1 MGKSAPAPPDYE
13 AAARETAAG
22 NLEMLELQTRANR
35 PDQFTPWG
43 SLTWEEIEG
52 TPGTWNP
59 ATRRYEGG
67 TEGGWVQNIQLSPE
81 QQAALDQQLAITQG
95 RSELA
100 GGLMER
106 VQDEFG
112 DVMDWSQF
120 NEIGA
125 GIEGG
130 DYYNQ
135 EAEDA
140 LYARA
145 TSRLDPRYAQ
155 KREATESQL
164 RNQGLRPGDEAY
176 ENAMANLGREEED
189 AYQQAA
195 TQATIGAGA
204 EGSRMQ
210 GMDVAAGGYNT
221 QLRQQQIAEAMQ
233 QRGFSLNEINAILS
247 GQQVAMPGMPGFN
260 TAGVVEG
267 ADLTGAARD
276 TYSAE
281 MDAFSAQQAMTQS
294 VLNAGASAMSM
305 SDARLKKNI
314 EYVGEANGRRWY
326 LWDWITGGSDFGVL
340 AQENLD
346 MVAGTINGFMVVDYG
361 RI

>member
-13 AAARETAAG
+13 AAARQTAAG

-35 PDQFTPWG
+35 PDQYTPWG
-43 SLTWEEIEG
+43 SLTWEELEG
-52 TPGTWNP
+52 TAGTWNP
-59 ATRRYEGG
+59 ATGRMEGG
-67 TEGGWVQNIQLSPE
+67 SEGGWVQNIQLDPA
-81 QQAALDQQLAITQG
+81 QQAALDQQLAITQQ

-100 GGLMER
+100 GGLMGR

-120 NEIGA
+120 NELGQ
-125 GIEGG
+125 GVEGG

-140 LYARA
+140 LYGRS
-145 TSRLDPRYAQ
+145 TSRLDPRFAQ

-176 ENAMANLGREEED
+176 DTAMLNLGNEETD
-189 AYQQAA
+189 AYQQAQYGA
-195 TQATIGAGA
+195 TLGAGA
-204 EGSRMQ
+204 EGARMQ
-210 GMDVAAGGYNT
+210 GMDIGAGGYNT

-267 ADLTGAARD
+267 ADITGAARD

-314 EYVGEANGRRWY
+314 EYVGDAHGRRWY
-326 LWDWITGGSDFGVL
+326 LWDWIMGGSDFGVL

-346 MVAGTINGFMVVDYG
+346 MVAGTINGFMVVYY
-361 RI
+361 RRV